1 MANKK
6 ITRQLSIFINGKEVK
21 NTLAG
26 VGAEIG
32 KLRGQLKHL
41 HETDPNFKNKQEELK
56 KARERYAEIK
66 VAINGTNK
74 VLDENEKT
82 LQGVS
87 NQVNRLQKELATLE
101 VTDPKFKK
109 KQKELQEAKEAYN
122 LISLEIEKTNKVLDE
137 NQKTFTGVSNKVNRL
152 QNELKEL
159 EFTDPKFK
167 EKKAELVA
175 AEKQYEHL
183 TDEIRTQNNAL
194 EEARAHWGNITNG
207 FLSGDLEAVKSG
219 LKGITGNI
227 KNITKAA
234 WAFIAT
240 PIGAAIA
247 VLSGVALA
255 TKEWVNYNEEVK
267 KANITTSEI
276 TNLVGAE
283 LDQARIRAQALAD
296 VFEKTTFEEN
306 ITTAKALVKA
316 YGISY
321 KDAFDL
327 IEDSYVRGASA
338 NKEFTDSVIEFSPIL
353 AKAGFTAKENI
364 DLINKAYEN
373 GLYKDKFID
382 SIHEVDTAL
391 TEQTNST
398 KEALENAFGEKFTK
412 KLFKNISD
420 GSITTKDAIKLIAK
434 ETQTAKLN
442 VQQYAQLTADVF
454 KSAGEDIAGSQ
465 KVLEVYNQA
474 LNEQAAALTPV
485 QTEMKRL
492 SDAHLELKQA
502 QDDALKSD
510 NYAKFSNDVSI
521 VWTKTKTFFYK
532 SVGAIVHYFQN
543 WFLQVK
549 LGFSDLKL
557 AFQNLPM
564 RFTETKKIL
573 VKTALEIIGAFK
585 YLGDAWTNLKD
596 LNFKGV
602 GESFTKFGSS
612 IKNSATGALDEYGK
626 IGDKID
632 EIQQKARG
640 AILKEHFDS
649 VSGAGEIQEAEDKKT
664 VKPIVDNKELENQ
677 KNYQQKR
684 KS

>member
-1 MANKK
+1 
-6 ITRQLSIFINGKEVK
+6 
-21 NTLAG
+21 
-26 VGAEIG
+26 
-32 KLRGQLKHL
+32 
-41 HETDPNFKNKQEELK
+41 
-56 KARERYAEIK
+56 
-66 VAINGTNK
+66 
-74 VLDENEKT
+74 
-82 LQGVS
+82 
-87 NQVNRLQKELATLE
+87 
-101 VTDPKFKK
+101 
-109 KQKELQEAKEAYN
+109 
-122 LISLEIEKTNKVLDE
+122 
-137 NQKTFTGVSNKVNRL
+137 
-152 QNELKEL
+152 
-159 EFTDPKFK
+159 
-167 EKKAELVA
+167 
-175 AEKQYEHL
+175 
-183 TDEIRTQNNAL
+183 
-194 EEARAHWGNITNG
+194 
-207 FLSGDLEAVKSG
+207 
-219 LKGITGNI
+219 
-227 KNITKAA
+227 
-234 WAFIAT
+234 
-240 PIGAAIA
+240 
-247 VLSGVALA
+247 
-255 TKEWVNYNEEVK
+255 
-267 KANITTSEI
+267 
-276 TNLVGAE
+276 
-283 LDQARIRAQALAD
+283 
-296 VFEKTTFEEN
+296 
-306 ITTAKALVKA
+306 
-316 YGISY
+316 
-321 KDAFDL
+321 DL